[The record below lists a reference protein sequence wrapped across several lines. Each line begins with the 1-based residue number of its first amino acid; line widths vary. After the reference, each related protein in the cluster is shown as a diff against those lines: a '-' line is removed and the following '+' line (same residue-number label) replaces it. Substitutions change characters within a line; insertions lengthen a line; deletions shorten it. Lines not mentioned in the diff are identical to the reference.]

1 MDNRGGRLP
10 RFSAPV
16 VYTTVGWVKIEAD
29 NLFEAQ
35 LKAKEI
41 NEEDGIEHLSIQDPI
56 STSLIDRMEI
66 EEIK

>member
-1 MDNRGGRLP
+1 MP

-16 VYTTVGWVKIEAD
+16 VYTTVGWVEIEAD

-41 NEEDGIEHLSIQDPI
+41 NEEDGVERFKIQDPI